1 MYIQQINAST
11 ITAILPEA
19 YIQQTLDALK
29 QEGHNIVHWPARGTL
44 KDNRWYRGLFPAISP
59 EKGVIRILVPNSEIE
74 QAMQIIVEK
83 GNLHRQGT
91 GAVFSV
97 PCDEVHIGGHF
108 NSSCDASDITDAA
121 NNTALK
127 ENLDIIQCIVEK
139 SQTEQ
144 ISNAAIAAGA
154 HGPIVH
160 YCEGRGLRDRLGWLR
175 ITKQAEKEVLTVI
188 VENADADNV
197 FHAMA
202 NAGDLDLPGR
212 GFMYQ
217 MPVNKGLFNL
227 PSHFD
232 AHRHNANMQQV
243 IGAIDHLM
251 GHDDWRDQSVFEI
264 GGSVKTAGLGFLKK
278 SRAQRTLENQ
288 VCLTAMVDRE
298 HAEQLM
304 DMMLDSGAPGLNTS
318 YCQRITAD
326 TESFHDKVKLV
337 SEYGIINCI
346 IDDNKAHEILAQV
359 KIKAE
364 QEGIENLCLFL
375 QPIPKVITY
384 IHHPQEEKR
393 RNANERQ
400 SA

>member
-1 MYIQQINAST
+1 MYTQQINAST
-11 ITAILPEA
+11 VTAILPEA
-19 YIQQTLDALK
+19 YIQHTLDALQK
-29 QEGHNIVHWPARGTL
+29 AGHNVARWHARGTL
-44 KDNRWYRGLFPAISP
+44 KDNRWYRSLFPAISP
-59 EKGVIRILVPNSEIE
+59 EKGVIRILVPNADIDKV
-74 QAMQIIVEK
+74 MQIIVEK
-83 GNLHRQGT
+83 GNLDRQGT

-97 PCDEVHIGGHF
+97 PCDEIHIGGHF
-108 NSSCDASDITDAA
+108 HSSCNASDEADQVSITAM
-121 NNTALK
+121 K

-139 SQTEQ
+139 NQTEQ

-188 VENADADNV
+188 CENADADNV

-251 GHDDWRDQSVFEI
+251 GHDDWRDQSVFKI
-264 GGSVKTAGLGFLKK
+264 GGNGKTAGLGFLKK
-278 SRAQRTLENQ
+278 SRQQRVLEEQ
-288 VCLTAMVDRE
+288 VCLTAMVDRD

-304 DMMLDSGAPGLNTS
+304 DMMLDNGAPGLNTS
-318 YCQRITAD
+318 YCQRITTE
-326 TESFHDKVKLV
+326 TESIHDNVNLV
-337 SEYGIINCI
+337 SEYGILSCI
-346 IDDNKAHEILAQV
+346 VDNDTAHDILAQV
-359 KIKAE
+359 KIQAE
-364 QEGIENLCLFL
+364 QAGIENLCLYL

-384 IHHPQEEKR
+384 IHHPQIEKR
-393 RNANERQ
+393 RNANELK

>member
-1 MYIQQINAST
+1 MYTQQINAST
-11 ITAILPEA
+11 ITAILPEI
-19 YIQQTLDALK
+19 YIEQTLAALLDA
-29 QEGHNIVHWPARGTL
+29 GHNIVRWHARGTL
-44 KDNRWYRGLFPAISP
+44 KDNRWFRRLFPAISP
-59 EKGVIRILVPNSEIE
+59 EKGVIRILVPNSEID

-91 GAVFSV
+91 GAVFSI
-97 PCDEVHIGGHF
+97 PCQEVHIGGHF
-108 NSSCDASDITDAA
+108 HSSCHAPDNVDPAA
-121 NNTALK
+121 NAVMK
-127 ENLDIIQCIVEK
+127 ENLDVIQCIVEK
-139 SQTEQ
+139 DQTEQ
-144 ISNAAIAAGA
+144 IANAAIAAGA

-175 ITKQAEKEVLTVI
+175 ITKQSEKEVLTVI

-197 FHAMA
+197 FNAMA

-217 MPVNKGLFNL
+217 IPVNKGLFNL

-251 GHDDWRDQSVFEI
+251 GHDDWRDQAVFEI
-264 GGSVKTAGLGFLKK
+264 GGHAKTAGLGFLKK
-278 SRAQRTLENQ
+278 SRQQRSLENQ

-304 DMMLDSGAPGLNTS
+304 DIMLDNGAPGLNSS
-318 YCQRITAD
+318 YCQRITTD
-326 TESFHDKVKLV
+326 TETINQNVNLV
-337 SEYGIINCI
+337 SEYGIVNCI
-346 IDDNKAHEILAQV
+346 VSDKDAHDILAQV
-359 KIKAE
+359 KIQAE
-364 QEGIENLCLFL
+364 NADIKNLCLYL
-375 QPIPKVITY
+375 QPIPKVMTY
-384 IHHPQEEKR
+384 IHHPQTEQR

>member
-1 MYIQQINAST
+1 MYIQQINTST

-19 YIQQTLDALK
+19 YIEQTLEALK
-29 QEGHNIVHWPARGTL
+29 QEGHNIVRWHARGTL
-44 KDNRWYRGLFPAISP
+44 KDNRWYRRLFPAISP
-59 EKGVIRILVPNSEIE
+59 EKGVIRILVPNSEID
-74 QAMQIIVEK
+74 QAMQIIIEK
-83 GNLHRQGT
+83 GNLDRQGT

-108 NSSCDASDITDAA
+108 NSSCHANENSDSGNSAT
-121 NNTALK
+121 LK

-144 ISNAAIAAGA
+144 IANAAIAAGA

-197 FHAMA
+197 FEAMA
-202 NAGDLDLPGR
+202 NAGNLDLPGR

-232 AHRHNANMQQV
+232 AQRHNANMQQV

-251 GHDDWRDQSVFEI
+251 GHEDWRDQSVFDI
-264 GGSVKTAGLGFLKK
+264 GGSGKSAGLGFLKK
-278 SRAQRTLENQ
+278 ARQQRSLEDQ
-288 VCLTAMVDRE
+288 VCLTAMVDRD
-298 HAEQLM
+298 HAEELM

-326 TESFHDKVKLV
+326 TENIHENVNLV

-346 IDDNKAHEILAQV
+346 INDDKAHEILAQV
-359 KIKAE
+359 KILAE
-364 QEGIENLCLFL
+364 QAGIENLCLFL
-375 QPIPKVITY
+375 QPIPKVMTY
-384 IHHPQEEKR
+384 IHYPQEERR
-393 RNANERQ
+393 RNANERK